1 MRVYIKHT
9 TIRII
14 VDSVKELHECAVG
27 VAASHPNGKGKM
39 RLCGNYVV
47 RSSVLCFYKNNE
59 QLLNGKEKTFA
70 RY

>member
-1 MRVYIKHT
+1 MRDSVEHT
-9 TIRII
+9 AIRII
-14 VDSVKELHECAVG
+14 VDSVKEPHECAAS

-39 RLCGNYVV
+39 RLCGNYV
-47 RSSVLCFYKNNE
+47 RSSVFPFYKNNE

>member
-1 MRVYIKHT
+1 MRDSVEHT

-14 VDSVKELHECAVG
+14 VDSVKELHVRAAG

-39 RLCGNYVV
+39 RLCGNYV
-47 RSSVLCFYKNNE
+47 RSSVFCFYKNNE

>member
-1 MRVYIKHT
+1 MRDSVEHT

-14 VDSVKELHECAVG
+14 VDSVKEPHERAAC

-39 RLCGNYVV
+39 RLCGNYV
-47 RSSVLCFYKNNE
+47 RSSVFPFYKNNV
-59 QLLNGKEKTFA
+59 QVLNGKEKTFA

>member
-1 MRVYIKHT
+1 MRVSVEHN

-14 VDSVKELHECAVG
+14 VDSVKEPHKCAAS
-27 VAASHPNGKGKM
+27 VAASHPNGKGKI
-39 RLCGNYVV
+39 RLCGNYV
-47 RSSVLCFYKNNE
+47 RSSVFPFYKNNE

>member
-1 MRVYIKHT
+1 MRVSVEYT

-14 VDSVKELHECAVG
+14 VDSVKELHECAAS

-39 RLCGNYVV
+39 RLCGNYV
-47 RSSVLCFYKNNE
+47 RSSVFMFYKNNE

>member
-1 MRVYIKHT
+1 MRDSVEHT

-14 VDSVKELHECAVG
+14 VDSVKELHECAAC
-27 VAASHPNGKGKM
+27 VAASHLNGKGKCACVETM
-39 RLCGNYVV
+39 FTQAFFL
-47 RSSVLCFYKNNE
+47 FYKNNE

>member
-1 MRVYIKHT
+1 MRDSVEHT

-14 VDSVKELHECAVG
+14 VDFVKELHERAAS

-39 RLCGNYVV
+39 RLCGNYVH
-47 RSSVLCFYKNNE
+47 SSVFCFYKNNE

>member
-1 MRVYIKHT
+1 MRDSVEHT

-14 VDSVKELHECAVG
+14 VDSVKELHERAAG
-27 VAASHPNGKGKM
+27 VAASHPNGEGKM
-39 RLCGNYVV
+39 RLCGKYV
-47 RSSVLCFYKNNE
+47 RSSVFPFYKNNE

>member
-1 MRVYIKHT
+1 MRDSVEHT
-9 TIRII
+9 TIRVI
-14 VDSVKELHECAVG
+14 VDSVKEPSECAAS

-39 RLCGNYVV
+39 RLCGNYV
-47 RSSVLCFYKNNE
+47 RSSVFCFYKNNE

>member
-1 MRVYIKHT
+1 MRDSVEHT
-9 TIRII
+9 TIHIA
-14 VDSVKELHECAVG
+14 VDSANEPHECAAG

-39 RLCGNYVV
+39 RLCGNYV
-47 RSSVLCFYKNNE
+47 RSSVFCFYKNNE

>member
-1 MRVYIKHT
+1 MRDSVEHT

-14 VDSVKELHECAVG
+14 IDSIKEPHECAEC

-39 RLCGNYVV
+39 RLCENYF
-47 RSSVLCFYKNNE
+47 RSSVLYFYKNNE

>member
-1 MRVYIKHT
+1 MRVSVEHT

-14 VDSVKELHECAVG
+14 VDSVKVPHECAAG

-39 RLCGNYVV
+39 RLCGNYV
-47 RSSVLCFYKNNE
+47 RSSVFLFYKNNE

>member
-1 MRVYIKHT
+1 MRVSTEHT

-14 VDSVKELHECAVG
+14 VDSVKEPHKCAVS
-27 VAASHPNGKGKM
+27 VTASHPNGKGKM
-39 RLCGNYVV
+39 RLCGNYF

>member
-1 MRVYIKHT
+1 MRVSVEHT
-9 TIRII
+9 TIHII
-14 VDSVKELHECAVG
+14 VDSVKVLHERAAS

-39 RLCGNYVV
+39 RLCGNYVH
-47 RSSVLCFYKNNE
+47 SSVFPFYKNNE

>member
-1 MRVYIKHT
+1 MRDSIGHI

-14 VDSVKELHECAVG
+14 VDSVKELHECAAS
-27 VAASHPNGKGKM
+27 VAASHPNGKGKV
-39 RLCGNYVV
+39 RLCGNYV
-47 RSSVLCFYKNNE
+47 RSSVFCFYKNNE